1 MNPEKPR
8 RLIFLVTE
16 DWYFWSHRLPM
27 ARAAQAAG
35 FEVGVATRV
44 TQHGE
49 RIRALGYVVY
59 PLSWRRGHLGP
70 LASLAAIWEIARLY
84 RREKPLLVHHVSLKP
99 AWLGGIAARLA
110 GVKLVVSMVT
120 GTGYLG
126 SSNRRSARLIAAL
139 TRIFWPVVLLR
150 RHGRVIVQNAED
162 RAELTALSP
171 KAASRIVLIPGSG
184 VDIRRWQPLPEPPV
198 PVTAAYVGRMIAIKG
213 IGTLVAAQQALQKQ
227 GVDLRLILAGES
239 DAENPTA
246 IDRATLETWRG
257 LPGITWLGRVEDIGQ
272 VWRSAHI
279 AVQPSVGGEGVP
291 KSLLEAAAMGRP
303 IVATDVPGNRA
314 IARAGVNAELV
325 PPGDAPS
332 LAKALAELAVNPLR
346 RHAYG
351 LAGRSLVEKEFP
363 DAAIEAA
370 TEALYRSLLAER
382 GPG

>member
-1 MNPEKPR
+1 
-8 RLIFLVTE
+8 
-16 DWYFWSHRLPM
+16 
-27 ARAAQAAG
+27 
-35 FEVGVATRV
+35 
-44 TQHGE
+44 
-49 RIRALGYVVY
+49 
-59 PLSWRRGHLGP
+59 
-70 LASLAAIWEIARLY
+70 
-84 RREKPLLVHHVSLKP
+84 
-99 AWLGGIAARLA
+99 
-110 GVKLVVSMVT
+110 
-120 GTGYLG
+120 
-126 SSNRRSARLIAAL
+126 
-139 TRIFWPVVLLR
+139 
-150 RHGRVIVQNAED
+150 
-162 RAELTALSP
+162 
-171 KAASRIVLIPGSG
+171 
-184 VDIRRWQPLPEPPV
+184 
-198 PVTAAYVGRMIAIKG
+198 
-213 IGTLVAAQQALQKQ
+213 
-227 GVDLRLILAGES
+227 
-239 DAENPTA
+239 
-246 IDRATLETWRG
+246 